1 MNCRRLFPGPSCF
14 LLVCMVA
21 TSAGFSRAQDLI
33 CHAQPDT
40 IDALLELNRQ
50 APYEDGAV
58 LPALQLALHVLHE
71 SDGSGGYGQSAID
84 SLLAGLSADF
94 ASVGILFV
102 LVARS
107 DINNSQLF
115 HSAIDSAGTLFTTYA
130 DSTRIDIFLAESSG
144 TIEGTTAGIPST
156 ALVLTGAACGT
167 SALSHFMSHCLGLY
181 DTDETTFGVELE
193 SGANSAVAGDLVTD
207 TPKVAPSTNIMKEP
221 DVGSWIGFTAEQGR
235 RMSTAVR
242 ALPDLRLATYTSG
255 VVYRDG
261 SASTDIEGTYNGA
274 PSNATAVDL
283 NADGILDLVLAAD
296 ASAFVATSFDEATG
310 VPQFEDR
317 TYSTFPGVLDTY
329 VRDSAGIIAADYD
342 NDGDFDLYLP
352 GSGGHRLLRNNGAGV
367 FADATSASGINS
379 ATSSENQTISGS
391 WGDYDAD
398 GLIDLLVLVESPTL
412 EGCASTRLLRNTNG
426 STFAEVTTAGI
437 SGSGCVS
444 ALWADFN
451 SDNLV
456 DLVLVQ
462 TGPDGEGQGVPSHGG
477 LSRYF
482 INNGNGTFDDESA
495 GGLDGEDHHWTYANC
510 AAAIA
515 DVEPDGDLDVVY
527 ANNNET
533 GYFKCVP
540 LSGVAPITFGWSG
553 RFNAG
558 NTRNPLDLDVCD
570 YNLDGH
576 PDYVFV
582 DPEEYAYTMLNID
595 PVGGTQPL
603 QFTSEVHDWYRVSD
617 GGAAEYR
624 NTGPAVVADFNRD
637 GTVDVYMSRI
647 CTDGQFF
654 HYYPSD
660 ENDPAHPLGNWIGI
674 SLRCFDSA
682 KSNRFGIGATVK
694 VSHGTYVQAQ
704 VVDGGSGKAGQG
716 SLDLVFGLGDHQGE
730 VDVTVVWPDG
740 ETTQSYSALETGQY
754 HTLGQYRIPQSS
766 LGFTKIYD
774 PYLAMYTWEFT
785 WTTELRTEETGDEV
799 TVTPASGHPECGS
812 SSFVLNSGN
821 SAIEITYDAA
831 NNNYRHTL
839 SWDGGTC
846 TDSCQYS
853 FMAESALYGVATQ
866 SASPKSFKTI
876 SCVQIP

>member
-1 MNCRRLFPGPSCF
+1 MNCRRLFPRPSCF
-14 LLVCMVA
+14 FLVCMVA
-21 TSAGFSRAQDLI
+21 MSAGFSRAQDLI

-102 LVARS
+102 PLARS

-115 HSAIDSAGTLFTTYA
+115 HSAIDSAGTLFTTYS

-144 TIEGTTAGIPST
+144 AIEGTTAGVPST

-193 SGANSAVAGDLVTD
+193 SGANSEVAGDLVTD
-207 TPKVAPSTNIMKEP
+207 TPKVAPATNIMKEP
-221 DVGSWIGFTAEQGR
+221 DVGSWAGFTAEQGR
-235 RMSTAVR
+235 RMSTAAL
-242 ALPDLRLATYTSG
+242 ALPELRLASYTSG

-261 SASTDIEGTYNGA
+261 SESTGLEDTYEGVPHNSMA
-274 PSNATAVDL
+274 ADL
-283 NADGILDLVLAAD
+283 NSDGALDLVLAAD
-296 ASAFVATSFDEATG
+296 RSAFIAADYDATTG
-310 VPQFEDR
+310 VPLFDDL
-317 TYSTFPGVLDTY
+317 TFAVFPSGVSAS
-329 VRDSAGIIAADYD
+329 VRDAAGVIVADYD
-342 NDGDFDLYLP
+342 NDGGLDIYLP
-352 GSGGHRLLRNNGAGV
+352 GANGHRLLHNNGSGV
-367 FADATSASGINS
+367 FADSTIASGINS
-379 ATSSENQTISGS
+379 STSSENQTISGS

-398 GLIDLLVLVESPTL
+398 GRIDLLVLVESATL

-426 STFAEVTTAGI
+426 ITFTEVTAAGI

-451 SDNLV
+451 SDHWM

-462 TGPDGEGQGVPSHGG
+462 AGPDGEGQGDPYHGG

-482 INNGNGTFDDESA
+482 INDGDGTFTDATAD
-495 GGLDGEDHHWTYANC
+495 GLDGENDHWTYVNC

-515 DVEPDGDLDVVY
+515 DVEPDGDLDIVY
-527 ANNNET
+527 ANNNES

-553 RFNAG
+553 GFVIN
-558 NTRNPLDLDVCD
+558 NTRDPLDLDVCD

-582 DPEEYAYTMLNID
+582 DPDQYAYTMLNID
-595 PVGGTQPL
+595 PEGGTQPL
-603 QFTSEVHDWYRVSD
+603 QFTSEVHEWYRVSD
-617 GGAAEYR
+617 GGTAEYR

-637 GTVDVYMSRI
+637 GAVDVYMSRI

-654 HYYPSD
+654 HYYPVD

-674 SLRCFDSA
+674 SLRCFDA
-682 KSNRFGIGATVK
+682 EKSNRFGIGATVK
-694 VSHGTYVQAQ
+694 VSHGTDVQAQ

-716 SLDLVFGLGDHQGE
+716 ALDLVYGLGDHQGE
-730 VDVTVVWPDG
+730 VDVTVIWPDG
-740 ETTQSYSALETGQY
+740 ETTQAYTGLETGLY
-754 HTLGQYRIPQSS
+754 HTLGQYKIPQSS
-766 LGFTKIYD
+766 LGFTKSYD

-785 WTTELRTEETGDEV
+785 WTTELLTEEAGDEV

-812 SSFVLNSGN
+812 NSFVLNSGN
-821 SAIEITYDAA
+821 SEIEITYDAT
-831 NNNYRHTL
+831 NKNYRHTL

-853 FMAESALYGVATQ
+853 FMAESALYGIATQ
-866 SASPKSFKTI
+866 SASPKSFKTS
-876 SCVQIP
+876 SCVQIR